1 MFLKNNLRTSRSIRA
16 RIAIF
21 ASYAVMTG
29 AGYVLALK
37 TIYAPNLVRNKHI
50 LCCQIIKYAIS
61 TVIFLKPEYDRIK

>member
-61 TVIFLKPEYDRIK
+61 TVIF